1 MAFRLVCPA
10 YVPDK
15 VGHGTDAGYSPGGA
29 YDHATR
35 CAAMG
40 DLLRERDIDVETR
53 ATGRKGVETADDFF
67 AAIVA
72 KSAAKSEPVAA
83 SAAEPV
89 ETVTIDGVTYRKA

>member
-10 YVPDK
+10 FGPD
-15 VGHGTDAGYSPGGA
+15 VIGHGTAAGYSAGGA

-35 CAAMG
+35 CATMG
-40 DLLRERDIDVETR
+40 DLLRSRDIDVDTR
-53 ATGRKGVETADDFF
+53 AARRGIETEDDFF